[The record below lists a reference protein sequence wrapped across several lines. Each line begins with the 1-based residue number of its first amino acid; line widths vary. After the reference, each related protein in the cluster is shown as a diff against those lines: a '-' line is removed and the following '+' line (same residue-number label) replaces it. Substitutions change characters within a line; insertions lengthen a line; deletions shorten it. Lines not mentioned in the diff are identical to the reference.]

1 MTTTI
6 TLPIPASLASIAATD
21 PVIAAAAA
29 EQAAQGREQVAALL
43 DAMCDDLG
51 LDRWETWRR
60 PARHAQI
67 EKFQQSIGHL
77 SADDALTRPSYD
89 RSAA

>member
-6 TLPIPASLASIAATD
+6 TLPIPASLVSTATD
-21 PVIAAAAA
+21 PVIAA
-29 EQAAQGREQVAALL
+29 VAADVAAKGRAAVAELL
-43 DAMCDDLG
+43 DGMCDDLG
-51 LDRWETWRR
+51 LDRWETWRK
-60 PARHAQI
+60 PSRHAQI
-67 EKFQQSIGHL
+67 EQFQQAIGHL